1 MLRIAVSAVLL
12 LGSLAASA
20 DEMILIPLG
29 TGVAHG
35 ALGTRWETA
44 GYVRNSGPE
53 PVCITAG
60 AVPTCIGPEEIRELP
75 GAPALL
81 TFEGPTEF
89 LRFTMIVRETSR
101 EAQTWGAEIP
111 IIRERDLV
119 RDYMELIVVP
129 TAPEFRRNLRLYANA
144 ATPTM
149 SLTVRVWD
157 ADADLSGGIPRL
169 LGTKIYT
176 FKKEDLLRS
185 FGDLDAEFPEM
196 RTTGHVRIEIE
207 RTGGDGLFWAFVTL
221 TSNTTNHVTTI
232 QAY

>member
-1 MLRIAVSAVLL
+1 MFRVVIAALLL
-12 LGSLAASA
+12 LGTLTASA
-20 DEMILIPLG
+20 DEMVLIPLG
-29 TGVAHG
+29 TGIAFG

-60 AVPTCIGPEEIRELP
+60 AAPTCIGSQEIRELP
-75 GAPALL
+75 AAPALL
-81 TFEGPTEF
+81 SLEGPTEF

-129 TAPEFRRNLRLYANA
+129 TAQEFRRNLRLYATTA
-144 ATPTM
+144 STM
-149 SLTVRVWD
+149 ALTVRLWD
-157 ADADLSGGIPRL
+157 ADADLNGGIPRV
-169 LGTKIYT
+169 LGTKTYT
-176 FKKEDLLRS
+176 FRKDELLRS
-185 FGDLDAEFPEM
+185 FGDLDAEFPAL
-196 RTTGHVRIEIE
+196 RTTGHVRVEIE
-207 RTGGDGLFWAFVTL
+207 RTGGDGLFWAFLTL